1 MVVEAAGRACPGRNG
16 CRPPARTL
24 REQGSPEWPMADGGE
39 EEEEEWWRPG
49 AVSGAT
55 RPCGASGT

>member
-1 MVVEAAGRACPGRNG
+1 MLQRSLACGAARLLGGGGARSAALSRVARPRRRCELVVVQGR
-16 CRPPARTL
+16 
-24 REQGSPEWPMADGGE
+24 WPM
-39 EEEEEWWRPG
+39 G